1 MITFKL
7 FKYSIGVKKMSEKT
21 VTKTDHDYL
30 STKPGIQL
38 IKAGTYGKKELNA
51 VLGNPALKSQIID
64 VPVTDR
70 VNPVQVGFYSMQPAT
85 DSFDFMYEFLEIK
98 VIVRGKIVVSD
109 EQGKKYVGEV
119 GDVFIFN
126 PGTLVTFEGESDGDA
141 IYTAHRSPEPLF
153 M

>member
-1 MITFKL
+1 
-7 FKYSIGVKKMSEKT
+7 MSEKT
-21 VTKTDHDYL
+21 VTKKDYNFL
-30 STKPGIQL
+30 SQKPGIQL
-38 IKAGTYGKKELNA
+38 IKSGTYDKKELNA

-70 VNPVQVGFYSMQPAT
+70 ENAVSLGYYSMQKAT

-98 VIVRGKIVVSD
+98 VIVRGNIVVSD
-109 EQGKKYVGEV
+109 QQGNKYVGEV

-141 IYTAHRSPEPLF
+141 IYTAHRLPEPLF

>member
-1 MITFKL
+1 
-7 FKYSIGVKKMSEKT
+7 MSEKT
-21 VTKTDHDYL
+21 VAKTDYNYL

-38 IKAGTYGKKELNA
+38 IKAGTYEKKELNS

-70 VNPVQVGFYSMQPAT
+70 ENSVSLGYYSMQKAT

-98 VIVRGKIVVSD
+98 VIVRGTIVVSD
-109 EQGKKYVGEV
+109 QQGNKYVGEV

-141 IYTAHRSPEPLF
+141 IYTAHRLPEPLF

>member
-1 MITFKL
+1 
-7 FKYSIGVKKMSEKT
+7 MSEKT
-21 VTKTDHDYL
+21 VTKTDYNFL
-30 STKPGIQL
+30 SQKPGIQL
-38 IKAGTYGKKELNA
+38 IKAGTYEKKELNA

-70 VNPVQVGFYSMQPAT
+70 ENAVSLGYYSMQKAT

-109 EQGKKYVGEV
+109 QQGNKYVGEV

-141 IYTAHRSPEPLF
+141 IYTAHRLPEPLF